1 MAENTIQRV
10 IEVDA
15 TGSIKTV
22 RDLQNQ
28 AKELQEQLQS
38 LQGTTA
44 EYNAVSQRAAKA
56 QEELAAAFEIAKP
69 DAKDLMATI
78 EQLAQAEA
86 RDAEQLDKLVDALV
100 EYRDAGYDVSAS
112 LGGVSQQTEQAVRTT
127 RELDVEVNTLRE
139 SGAQLID
146 TLVREQQELSE
157 VQAQRKAL
165 NKEIAK
171 GLITEDQ
178 AREVKG
184 ELLAQESIYKA
195 RVSESRQTLAT
206 MTKEV
211 AAAEGSYNQMS
222 QTLGRLR
229 KEFRNLSAEQRNSP
243 MGEELV
249 GRIQSLDTELK
260 NLDASIGNYQR
271 NVGNYGQAVDRL
283 IPGFSQLTEAVKG
296 LSNGTLTFS
305 GVAEGAISALK
316 GMTTQALAF
325 IATPVGATIAALVVA
340 YQALKSSVD
349 DLNDAIEGNVS
360 LQQMQSIEQAKA
372 SAWQA
377 ASQAANEESARSW
390 IKIKGAISEAW
401 QAYKIFFKDA
411 LKGDWVHLWRTI
423 SGLPEMRAAGVEA
436 AKLQK
441 QLHELQV
448 GDPDK
453 GRLGTIEKIGKA
465 EREIALLREKAA
477 DRVNYSDGERQ
488 EFLQGAIQKNK
499 EVYALKRQ
507 ELDLELK
514 IAEAQHKAS
523 PDSAEFQKQW
533 ANLRKM
539 ADDLDAQEA
548 NAQRALVKGISTISQ
563 TAAAEAKRAA
573 GEQVKAQKQAADETT
588 RIQRATLKLQQD
600 ARAET
605 EENEIKIARENYEQ
619 NLADFNKTVK
629 EKGISEDVAAAY
641 RTALAEKTEAD
652 IAEIRHKYLMKA
664 WEDEEKS
671 AQRQEEIAKKI
682 REAEKKQAK
691 ERQESVKKE
700 LQQGMGDLDRNA
712 RLETAEAKRDIDD
725 PQKLEQELQ
734 DIQQRLYEAKVALID
749 EMLKD
754 ETLDTNTI
762 TMLSNQRAD
771 LQIKNIERVADA
783 DRKAAEEKR
792 KRDKLTQETA
802 LNVATSTL
810 NSLSSILGEETA
822 AGKAAAV
829 AAATI
834 DTYKAA
840 NSAYASLA
848 SVPIVGP
855 GLGAAAAAAAIIA
868 GIANVKKILST
879 NTDGSNSAPS
889 AASIATPAVV
899 TPPAVVEQVP
909 LTRTLTS
916 ASEEERLNQMASPQR
931 VYVVYDDIEQAG
943 RNVDVQ
949 QTESTF

>member
-1 MAENTIQRV
+1 MAENTIQRI
-10 IEVDA
+10 IEEVA
-15 TGSIKTV
+15 TASVKTV

-28 AKELQEQLQS
+28 VKELQEQLQS

-44 EYNAVSQRAAKA
+44 EYSAVSQRAAKA
-56 QEELAAAFEIAKP
+56 QEELAAAFEIATS

-78 EQLAQAEA
+78 EQLTQTEV
-86 RDAEQLDKLVDALV
+86 RDAEQLNKLVDALV

-127 RELDVEVNTLRE
+127 RELDAEVNMLRE

-146 TLVREQQELSE
+146 TLVREQQELAE
-157 VQAQRKAL
+157 VQAQCQAL
-165 NKEIAK
+165 NEEIAK
-171 GLITEDQ
+171 GLITEEQ
-178 AREVKG
+178 AREVKS

-206 MTKEV
+206 MTKEAV
-211 AAAEGSYNQMS
+211 AADGSYNQMS

-229 KEFRNLSAEQRNSP
+229 NEFRNLSAEQRNGA
-243 MGEELV
+243 MGNELI
-249 GRIQSLDTELK
+249 GQIHSLDTELK

-271 NVGNYGQAVDRL
+271 NVGNYGQAVGTL
-283 IPGFSQLTEAVKG
+283 IPGFSQLTEAVRG

-305 GVAEGAISALK
+305 GVTEGAISALK
-316 GMTTQALAF
+316 SLTAQALAF
-325 IATPVGATIAALVVA
+325 IATPVGAAIAAIVVA
-340 YQALKSSVD
+340 YQVLKSSVD
-349 DLNDAIEGNVS
+349 DLNDAIEGNVT
-360 LQQMQSIEQAKA
+360 LQQMQEREQAKA

-377 ASQAANEESARSW
+377 ASQAANEENAKTW

-401 QAYKIFFKDA
+401 QAYKIFYKDA
-411 LKGDWVHLWRTI
+411 LTGDWVHLWRTI
-423 SGLPEMRAAGVEA
+423 SGLPEMRAASIEVAE
-436 AKLQK
+436 LQK
-441 QLHELQV
+441 QLHELRV

-453 GRLGTIEKIGKA
+453 GRLGTIEKIGQA

-477 DRVNYSDGERQ
+477 DRVNYSDEERQ
-488 EFLQGAIQKNK
+488 EFLEKAIKKNK

-539 ADDLDAQEA
+539 SDDLDAQEA
-548 NAQRALVKGISTISQ
+548 NAQRALVKGLSTISQ
-563 TAAAEAKRAA
+563 TAAAEANRAA
-573 GEQVKAQKQAADETT
+573 EEQVKAQKQAADETV
-588 RIQRATLKLQQD
+588 RIQRETLKLQQD

-605 EENEIKIARENYEQ
+605 EENEIKTVRENYEQ
-619 NLADFNKTVK
+619 DLADFNKTVK
-629 EKGISEDVAAAY
+629 EKGVSEEVAAAY

-652 IAEIRHKYLMKA
+652 IADIRHKYLMKA

-671 AQRQEEIAKKI
+671 IQKQEEIAKKAQ
-682 REAEKKQAK
+682 EAEKKQAK
-691 ERQESVKKE
+691 ERQDAAKKE
-700 LQQGMGDLDRNA
+700 LQQGMGDLDRSA

-734 DIQQRLYEAKVALID
+734 DIQQRLYEAKIALLD

-754 ETLDTNTI
+754 ETLDSDTI

-783 DRKAAEEKR
+783 DRKAAEEKK

-879 NTDGSNSAPS
+879 SADGSNSTPS

-931 VYVVYDDIEQAG
+931 VYVVYDDIEQSG